1 MKKIK
6 KILSNNLVERALKSF
21 VEGLL
26 TYLYLQLR
34 QAGTIEFNKTFLMS
48 LLAGGICAGL
58 SALINYLLSILKSDY
73 KIEKIKVKE
82 IK

>member
-6 KILSNNLVERALKSF
+6 QFLNNNLVERAIKSF
-21 VEGLL
+21 VEGFL
-26 TYLYLQLR
+26 TYLYLQL
-34 QAGTIEFNKTFLMS
+34 QAGIIEYNKAFLMS

-58 SALINYLLSILKSDY
+58 SALINYLLSLLNSDY
-73 KIEKIKVKE
+73 KVEKAKIKE